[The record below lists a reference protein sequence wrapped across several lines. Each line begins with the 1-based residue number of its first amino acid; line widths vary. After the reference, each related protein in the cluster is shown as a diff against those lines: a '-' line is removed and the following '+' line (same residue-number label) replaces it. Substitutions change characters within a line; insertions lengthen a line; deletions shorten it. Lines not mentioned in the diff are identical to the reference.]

1 MPETEP
7 TPWEL
12 MRVLREVQAD
22 VKRVVTRTEFD
33 AESRR
38 VDAKLEDLS
47 KDIAEARVEA
57 EKRIAEEKAERIGA
71 VAAARADMEKQVVA
85 EQATREKHEKAASEK
100 QDKSQNN
107 IRWLAASLIL
117 PVALFVA
124 NLLASRGA

>member
-38 VDAKLEDLS
+38 VDSKLEDLS
-47 KDIAEARVEA
+47 KDIVEARVEA
-57 EKRIAEEKAERIGA
+57 EKRIAEEKAERIAA
-71 VAAARADMEKQVVA
+71 VAS
-85 EQATREKHEKAASEK
+85 EKAAREK
-100 QDKSQNN
+100 NEKAATDRQEKSQSN
-107 IRWLAASLIL
+107 IRWLAAAIIL
-117 PVALFVA
+117 PIALFVA
-124 NLLASRGA
+124 NLIASRGV